1 MAYRLALLHIKFHDF
16 HYTSKI
22 EIEKMTEVSRN
33 FTIEFFFK
41 CGKMKSPYFL
51 TLHYGAKE
59 AKKEG
64 RSKEDS
70 KEEGRKKEEKI
81 IHNL

>member
-1 MAYRLALLHIKFHDF
+1 MAYRLALLYVEFHSFD
-16 HYTSKI
+16 YTLKI
-22 EIEKMTEVSRN
+22 EIGKMTTVSRN

-41 CGKMKSPYFL
+41 CEKMKLPYFL

-64 RSKEDS
+64 RSKEAR
-70 KEEGRKKEEKI
+70 KKEGRKEEEKI
-81 IHNL
+81 INNL